1 MYYQDKQNEAKE
13 RVDSIRHDKD
23 EEIHKLRDDMDA
35 MRRDFQRQMRDKVHT
50 HTHTHTHTQATSLH
64 LQGRYHAHA
73 RMSYR
78 LREVSC
84 M

>member
-50 HTHTHTHTQATSLH
+50 HTHTHTGDKFAPTREIPCT
-64 LQGRYHAHA
+64 RAHELPLA
-73 RMSYR
+73 
-78 LREVSC
+78 
-84 M
+84 